1 MGPFGNAGEGSAEQ
15 QGWPTAAS
23 EKPFKKTRG
32 PAQQASFVRAKN
44 DPVKK
49 AAKQQKTNQTVE
61 WLVAELQKH
70 AGYTDFRNTFN
81 QIKHNPDV
89 VRSWTFAIDF
99 VKAYSGLMLVVSD
112 FIIFP
117 DHCVF

>member
-1 MGPFGNAGEGSAEQ
+1 MGPFSNAGEASAKQ
-15 QGWPTAAS
+15 QGWPTAVS

-32 PAQQASFVRAKN
+32 PARQASFARAKN

-61 WLVAELQKH
+61 WLVAELQNR
-70 AGYTDFRNTFN
+70 AGYTNFRNTFN
-81 QIKHNPDV
+81 QIKHNPDA

-99 VKAYSGLMLVVSD
+99 MKAYNGLMLVVSD
-112 FIIFP
+112 FIISP
-117 DHCVF
+117 DCCVF